1 MLDYDKEAAVYDAT
15 RGGIPR
21 ARSAAEAVLGLVPPT
36 ARTLLDLACGTG
48 LVTMRLTRPGLRAVG
63 IDLAPGMLRAAAPRL
78 DGAAVRGDSRQLP
91 FRSASVDVVTVIWL
105 LHLLPDARPVI
116 AEAARVLRPGG
127 VLVTTVDKAAAHDV
141 GSDIDTLVAPYRG
154 RFPPTRPHRSPPT
167 PPTTDC
173 GRAERHAS
181 PDTARA
187 APRGA
192 SPTTCGAAEFTR
204 PGAPRS
210 PTDSPRCPT
219 PKSGERTRSSPCTP
233 SRGTSDARSVRG
245 VHR

>member
-48 LVTMRLTRPGLRAVG
+48 LVTMRLTRPGLRPVG

-127 VLVTTVDKAAAHDV
+127 VLVTT
-141 GSDIDTLVAPYRG
+141 
-154 RFPPTRPHRSPPT
+154 
-167 PPTTDC
+167 
-173 GRAERHAS
+173 
-181 PDTARA
+181 
-187 APRGA
+187 
-192 SPTTCGAAEFTR
+192 
-204 PGAPRS
+204 
-210 PTDSPRCPT
+210 
-219 PKSGERTRSSPCTP
+219 
-233 SRGTSDARSVRG
+233 
-245 VHR
+245 

>member
-1 MLDYDKEAAVYDAT
+1 VLDYDKEAAVYDET

-21 ARSAAEAVLGLVPPT
+21 ARSAAEAVLRLVPPT

-78 DGAAVRGDSRQLP
+78 DGAVVRGDSRQLP
-91 FRSASVDVVTVIWL
+91 FRSASVDAVTVIWL

-141 GSDIDTLVAPYRG
+141 GSDIDTPGHGQG
-154 RFPPTRPHRSPPT
+154 R
-167 PPTTDC
+167 
-173 GRAERHAS
+173 
-181 PDTARA
+181 
-187 APRGA
+187 
-192 SPTTCGAAEFTR
+192 
-204 PGAPRS
+204 
-210 PTDSPRCPT
+210 
-219 PKSGERTRSSPCTP
+219 TP
-233 SRGTSDARSVRG
+233 SRLADDVRRG
-245 VHR
+245 RIYAAGGAALADLISALPDPELPRAEPEFTVHAFTRHA

>member
-48 LVTMRLTRPGLRAVG
+48 LVTMRLTRPGLRSVG
-63 IDLAPGMLRAAAPRL
+63 IDLAAGMLRAAAPRL

-154 RFPPTRPHRSPPT
+154 RLPSDAAARVAAHAAAHGLRPSGEARFPGHGQGRT
-167 PPTTDC
+167 PRRLADDVRR
-173 GRAERHAS
+173 GRIYAAGGTALADLISALPDPELPRADPEFTVHAFTRHA
-181 PDTARA
+181 
-187 APRGA
+187 
-192 SPTTCGAAEFTR
+192 
-204 PGAPRS
+204 
-210 PTDSPRCPT
+210 
-219 PKSGERTRSSPCTP
+219 
-233 SRGTSDARSVRG
+233 
-245 VHR
+245 

>member
-154 RFPPTRPHRSPPT
+154 RFPSDAAAQVAAHAAYHGLRPSGEARFPGHGQGRT
-167 PPTTDC
+167 PRRLAEDVRR
-173 GRAERHAS
+173 GRVYAAGGTALADRLAALPDPEVRRADPQFTVHA
-181 PDTARA
+181 
-187 APRGA
+187 
-192 SPTTCGAAEFTR
+192 FTR
-204 PGAPRS
+204 
-210 PTDSPRCPT
+210 
-219 PKSGERTRSSPCTP
+219 
-233 SRGTSDARSVRG
+233 
-245 VHR
+245 HI